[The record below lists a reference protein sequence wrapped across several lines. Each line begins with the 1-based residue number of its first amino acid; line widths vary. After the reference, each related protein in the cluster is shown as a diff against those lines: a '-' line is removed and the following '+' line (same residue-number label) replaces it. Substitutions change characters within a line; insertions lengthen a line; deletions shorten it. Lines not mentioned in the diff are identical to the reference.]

1 VAKES
6 ALRFNPHVSIESHQA
21 DIKNKE
27 FNVDWFKQFTMVL
40 NALDNLG
47 RGTKLGSKN
56 ETNVFCFRGD
66 RCKEACEWYVLGSR
80 CPFD

>member
-21 DIKNKE
+21 DIKSKE

-47 RGTKLGSKN
+47 KGTKMGSQNK
-56 ETNVFCFRGD
+56 TNVCCLRWD
-66 RCKEACEWYVLGSR
+66 
-80 CPFD
+80 